1 MAKRT
6 DKAPV
11 LLAVTG
17 ASGSIYSLKFME
29 IMNDLGQNIHLII
42 SKAGME
48 VTRLELGDE
57 GCEMLKG
64 MASALYQED
73 DLTARPA
80 SGGAKWRA
88 MVIIPCTMG
97 TLAAV
102 AHGISGN
109 LIHRAADCFLK
120 EGRTLVLVPR
130 ETPFNRTHLR
140 NMLLAEESGAVIYPA
155 MPSFYHKPADLNEMA
170 AFFAGRIAE
179 FLGLDVKDLKR
190 WEGKQTRCGI

>member
-1 MAKRT
+1 VANRT

-29 IMNDLGQNIHLII
+29 IMKDLGQEAHLII
-42 SKAGME
+42 SKAGRE

-57 GCEMLKG
+57 GCEILSG
-64 MASALYQED
+64 MARVVYQED
-73 DLTARPA
+73 DLAARPA
-80 SGGAKWRA
+80 SGGARWRA
-88 MVIIPCTMG
+88 MVILPCTMG

-120 EGRTLVLVPR
+120 EGRTLVLAPR

-140 NMLLAEESGAVIYPA
+140 NMILAEEAGAVIYPA
-155 MPSFYHKPADLNEMA
+155 MPSFYHKPADLDEMA
-170 AFFAGRIAE
+170 YFFAGRVAE
-179 FLGLDVKDLKR
+179 FLGFDVKNLKR
-190 WEGKQTRCGI
+190 WEGRCGA

>member
-1 MAKRT
+1 MINQT
-6 DKAPV
+6 NQAPI

-29 IMNDLGQNIHLII
+29 IMKDLGQEVHLVM
-42 SKAGME
+42 SKAGRE

-57 GCEMLKG
+57 GCEIFKG
-64 MASALYQED
+64 MARMIYKED
-73 DLTARPA
+73 DLAARPA
-80 SGGAKWRA
+80 SGGARWRA
-88 MVIIPCTMG
+88 MVILPCTMG

-102 AHGISGN
+102 AHGISAN

-120 EGRTLVLVPR
+120 EGRTLILVPR

-155 MPSFYHKPADLNEMA
+155 MPSFYHKPADLDEMA
-170 AFFAGRIAE
+170 YFFAGRIAE
-179 FLGLDVKDLKR
+179 FLGFDIKNLKR
-190 WEGKQTRCGI
+190 WEGRCGT